1 MTAMN
6 TATGDL
12 TRKLVELSEGARVQI
27 SDDLEVSGDLMGPPP
42 HDRLDVG
49 FEYLGVPFVVR
60 AQSRDQGIDM
70 EVRASVGVLPFT
82 AEDSERRA
90 TALAIL
96 NAATADLGGR
106 VRLTPDQRV
115 IIAERLRMDEAL
127 TPVALLSRTVKI
139 VLRHKPYIELLSLV
153 VTPPSQAAPATIN

>member
-1 MTAMN
+1 MT

-27 SDDLEVSGDLMGPPP
+27 SDDLEVSSDLMGPPP

-49 FEYLGVPFVVR
+49 FEYMGIPFVVR
-60 AQSRDQGIDM
+60 AQSRDQGIDI
-70 EVRASVGVLPFT
+70 EVRASVGTLPYT
-82 AEDSERRA
+82 AENSDRRA

-96 NAATADLGGR
+96 NAATGDLGGR
-106 VRLTPDQRV
+106 VRLTGDQRV
-115 IIAERLRMDEAL
+115 EIAERFRLEEAL
-127 TPVALLSRTVKI
+127 TPVELLSQTVRI

-153 VTPPSQAAPATIN
+153 VDRPSRVPTSMSVN